1 MTTTTETT
9 AAGTTGTDNTAT
21 TDTTDTNTA
30 NAAGTDTNT
39 GTADAGT
46 DGPTV
51 VGELETTE
59 TEALATLRRTANEV
73 VMEIGQLE
81 VRQARLMGSLS
92 DIENRAQ
99 AVLDGAAKRFEI
111 PQGTP
116 WQVTP
121 DGKAVLLNMPTTTTT
136 NQ

>member
-9 AAGTTGTDNTAT
+9 AAGTTGTTENTNT
-21 TDTTDTNTA
+21 TDTTTDTTVNTAGTNT
-30 NAAGTDTNT
+30 TDN
-39 GTADAGT
+39 T

-59 TEALATLRRTANEV
+59 QDALATLRRTANEV

-99 AVLDGAAKRFEI
+99 SVLDGAAKRFEI

>member
-1 MTTTTETT
+1 MTTTTTDTT
-9 AAGTTGTDNTAT
+9 ATTGTTDTTGTDTTNTTGT
-21 TDTTDTNTA
+21 TDT
-30 NAAGTDTNT
+30 AGTN
-39 GTADAGT
+39 
-46 DGPTV
+46 GPTV
-51 VGELETTE
+51 LGELESTE
-59 TEALATLRRTANEV
+59 TEALSTLRRTANEV

-121 DGKAVLLNMPTTTTT
+121 DGKAVLLPTSTM